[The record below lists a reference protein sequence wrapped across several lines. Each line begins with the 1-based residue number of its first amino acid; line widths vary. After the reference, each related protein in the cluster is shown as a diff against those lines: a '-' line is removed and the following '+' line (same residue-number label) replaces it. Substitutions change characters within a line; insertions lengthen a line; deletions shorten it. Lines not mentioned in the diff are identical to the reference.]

1 MVNAKRG
8 GPNPVDVEVGA
19 RVRARRRALR
29 LSQSQLADALGITFQ
44 QVQKY
49 ERGANRVSASMLV
62 AIAQV
67 LRTSVAELVGE
78 TASAATHDEAS
89 NELMATFQGLSSTE
103 DRQTIM
109 AVARAFRSADMA
121 KPAA

>member
-1 MVNAKRG
+1 MANAKRG

-19 RVRARRRALR
+19 RIRARRRALR
-29 LSQSQLADALGITFQ
+29 LSQSQLAEALGITFQ

-62 AIAQV
+62 GIAQV
-67 LRTSVAELVGE
+67 LSTSVAELVGE
-78 TASAATHDEAS
+78 NARPPASDATA
-89 NELMATFQGLSSTE
+89 NELMATFQGLTRTE

-109 AVARAFRSADMA
+109 AVARAFRSAEAA
-121 KPAA
+121 KSAA